1 MTDAIKLISIKLLHT
16 AIWIFFNV
24 VIFYLLIAVITDR
37 IDRWFWIGLGLV
49 GLEVIAL
56 LLFSWSCPLRLSRA
70 ATPCPPRPT
79 STSTFLSGWRST
91 TRGSAVV
98 MHVMI
103 SAGVEVGGIT
113 EWNAH
118 NAERP
123 TPRNPSPTTRTM
135 VRRRVT
141 TG

>member
-56 LLFSWSCPLRLSRA
+56 LLFSWSCPLTVVARRYSM
-70 ATPCPPRPT
+70 
-79 STSTFLSGWRST
+79 STKANFDIYLPLWLAKYNKEIYTVIMS
-91 TRGSAVV
+91 VV
-98 MHVMI
+98 IVGLVWKL
-103 SAGVEVGGIT
+103 AG
-113 EWNAH
+113 
-118 NAERP
+118 
-123 TPRNPSPTTRTM
+123 
-135 VRRRVT
+135 
-141 TG
+141 